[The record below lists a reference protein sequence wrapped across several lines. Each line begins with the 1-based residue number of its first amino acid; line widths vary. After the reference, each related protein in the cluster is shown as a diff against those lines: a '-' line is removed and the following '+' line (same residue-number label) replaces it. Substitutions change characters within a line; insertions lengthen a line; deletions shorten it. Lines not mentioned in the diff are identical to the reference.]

1 MQCSG
6 KTTAIV
12 YIEVARIYTEYIKE
26 NQVVDRLLPHTKN
39 ILFCFQAVVVRQG
52 R

>member
-6 KTTAIV
+6 KTAIV
-12 YIEVARIYTEYIKE
+12 YIELATIFTEYIKE

-39 ILFCFQAVVVRQG
+39 ILFCFQAVVLRQS

>member
-1 MQCSG
+1 MCNG
-6 KTTAIV
+6 KTDIV
-12 YIEVARIYTEYIKE
+12 YIELARIFTEYIEE